1 MKLVLASKNAHKL
14 DEMQA
19 ILGKFGVEVIL
30 QSELGLDID
39 VDETGTTFEE
49 NSELKARA
57 VLEASGMPS
66 IADDSGLEVDAL
78 DGQPGVYSHRFGN
91 KDSDEERNYYL
102 LDLMKDVPDE
112 KRTARFVSV
121 ITCLFPDGK
130 KIVARG
136 GVIGLNL
143 YPDFLSE
150 GEADTDDILRHVDF
164 ALENLGEDALG
175 FGFDIDG
182 TDGKYPRG
190 ITASHSIH
198 EQVIDLLLSHYSYST
213 VEKIAGLNVLDFLK
227 NNLF

>member
-14 DEMQA
+14 VEMQS

-30 QSELGLDID
+30 QSELGIDID
-39 VDETGTTFEE
+39 VEETGTTFEE

-57 VLEASGMPS
+57 VLEASGLPS

-91 KDSDEERNYYL
+91 KNSDEERNYYL
-102 LDLMKDVPDE
+102 LEKLKDVPDE

-136 GVIGLNL
+136 TCEGVIEHEMKGQGGFGYDPLFFV
-143 YPDFLSE
+143 PSE
-150 GEADTDDILRHVDF
+150 GMTYAELTADRKNAISHRGNALAIFSEKYREMFADDD
-164 ALENLGEDALG
+164 
-175 FGFDIDG
+175 
-182 TDGKYPRG
+182 K
-190 ITASHSIH
+190 
-198 EQVIDLLLSHYSYST
+198 
-213 VEKIAGLNVLDFLK
+213 
-227 NNLF
+227 